1 MPLLIRALWQYRYF
15 IASSVVTDLRMR
27 FDRSLLGA
35 LWGVL
40 NPLAQVAIFALIL
53 SNVLQAKI
61 GNVDSQYSFALYLCA
76 GLACWSLFNDIVSRS
91 LTVFI
96 VNADLI
102 KKAAFPRIV
111 LLANAIGACLLD
123 NLFLLAAV
131 LALFLLVGFSLTAS
145 LLILPI
151 LLALTVALATGLGLL
166 LGVLNTFIRDVG
178 QVAPILLQVLFWF
191 TPIVY
196 PISIVPDKLRDLMV
210 VNPIY
215 PLVSAYQDILVF
227 QAWPPLT
234 PLLSSLLASIALLSL
249 GGLIYFKAAD
259 DMADVL

>member
-1 MPLLIRALWQYRYF
+1 MEP
-15 IASSVVTDLRMR
+15 V
-27 FDRSLLGA
+27 
-35 LWGVL
+35 
-40 NPLAQVAIFALIL
+40 
-53 SNVLQAKI
+53 
-61 GNVDSQYSFALYLCA
+61 
-76 GLACWSLFNDIVSRS
+76 CWTIC
-91 LTVFI
+91 I
-96 VNADLI
+96 
-102 KKAAFPRIV
+102 
-111 LLANAIGACLLD
+111 
-123 NLFLLAAV
+123 AAV

-178 QVAPILLQVLFWF
+178 QVAPICLQVLFWF